1 MRNHIVIVSEESV
14 HAGYYKCGIGEVVD
28 YMSRALREFYDV
40 TVITVGTRA
49 GGKLGGT
56 ITCGVKGEAFLQ
68 RAAEHINM
76 ICPDLVHNFASPA
89 LIELLTVNCPKVLTF
104 DRWEEDVSAYLEHV
118 PKYDHVTTVSKGY
131 ADELLAEHPEAA
143 EWPLKGIL
151 VAIDDGIYIPGGP
164 FAKNKTKAECRET
177 VFHNLK
183 IEDSGKP
190 LFVVTGRLGTVKG
203 TPELIAA
210 APAIA
215 AMGAELLVGGIGDPE
230 LEEQLQALHDNGTLI
245 YAHRMPDYCEM
256 CHAITAAD
264 FYLTPSIHE
273 ACGLQPMKAAR
284 MGTVPMVRPV
294 GGMGENFDTTTAILI
309 TDGIEDAVRRA
320 MALTDEE
327 YAAMREVDM
336 AGAWTWKTRILP
348 WVEMY
353 GLETAP
359 PSESGMRR
367 IGFGADATTGE
378 SSATKTRAT
387 QPVSKPRVVSPFATI
402 EEDDD
407 NE

>member
-28 YMSRALREFYDV
+28 YMSRALRKYYDV
-40 TVITVGTRA
+40 TLITAGRRA
-49 GGKLGGT
+49 GGSVGGT

-68 RAAEHINM
+68 RAADHVNM
-76 ICPDLVHNFASPA
+76 ICPDLVHNFADPA
-89 LIELLTVNCPKVLTF
+89 LIDLLAVTCPKVLTF
-104 DRWEEDVSAYLEHV
+104 DRWEEDISHCLECV

-131 ADELLAEHPEAA
+131 ADELLVAHPEAA
-143 EWPLKGIL
+143 EWPLHGIL
-151 VAIDDGIYIPGGP
+151 VAIDSGIYIPGGL
-164 FAKNKTKAECRET
+164 FARNKTKAECRER
-177 VFHNLK
+177 VFRELK
-183 IEDSGKP
+183 REDPGKP
-190 LFVVTGRLGTVKG
+190 LFIVTGRLGAVKG
-203 TPELIAA
+203 TPELISA
-210 APAIA
+210 APGIA
-215 AMGAELLVGGIGDPE
+215 AMGAALLVAGVGDAE
-230 LEEQLQALHDNGTLI
+230 LEEQLQTLHDAGTLI
-245 YAHRMPDYCEM
+245 YYHGMPDYCEM

-294 GGMGENFDTTTAILI
+294 GGMGENFDATTAVLI

-320 MALTDEE
+320 MAMTPEE
-327 YAAMREVDM
+327 YEAVRAADM
-336 AGAWTWKTRILP
+336 AGSWTWETRILP
-348 WVEMY
+348 WVELY

-359 PSESGMRR
+359 PNESTLKTVR
-367 IGFGADATTGE
+367 TYTGE
-378 SSATKTRAT
+378 ASATQTRSAQT
-387 QPVSKPRVVSPFATI
+387 TSKLRVVSPFATI